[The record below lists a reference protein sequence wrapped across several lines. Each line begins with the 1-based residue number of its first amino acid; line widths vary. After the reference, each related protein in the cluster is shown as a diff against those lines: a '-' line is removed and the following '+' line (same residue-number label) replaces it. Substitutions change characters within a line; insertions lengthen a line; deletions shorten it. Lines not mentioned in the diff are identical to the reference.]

1 MSEDLLRI
9 RPASEMPLVRRGAP
23 EPAAPDAPTAA
34 LVSLGCAKNTV
45 DSEIMLAALAGAGYR
60 LVDDAEGARVAVVNT
75 CGFIE
80 DAKRESIDAIL
91 ALGRLKEAGGLDTLV
106 VAGCLAERYRGEL
119 AQGLPEV
126 DLFIGA
132 REYDRLPALLEGAR
146 GGAREAFSDTLMDY
160 GRRLPRILAEPGP
173 GAYLKVAEGCSR
185 PCTFC
190 VIPRFR
196 GRFRSR
202 PPDLLLEEA
211 RALAEAGVREV
222 SLLAQEITSYG
233 RDLGSGHSLVRLLE
247 ELNGVEGLAWI
258 RVLYNY
264 PRGVTDELLDAYREL
279 PKVCEYIDM
288 PLQHVASP
296 VLAAMRRGI
305 DEGGTREL
313 VARVRER
320 VPGCALRTTM
330 LVGFPGESEAD
341 FDLLLDFVEET
352 RFARLGAFAFSPED
366 RSLAARLP
374 DQVPVEAARERMA
387 RLLALQERIMAEEN
401 RALIGRR
408 MDVLVEGLTG
418 EGLLRGR
425 TRLQAPEVDGEA
437 FLHETE
443 ARRGDVLACEIIG
456 ADGVDL
462 VARGVGTDGGAP
474 RAASPRAGKRE
485 SGESG
490 E

>member
-1 MSEDLLRI
+1 MSGNLLQI
-9 RPASEMPLVRRGAP
+9 KPISEMPLVRR
-23 EPAAPDAPTAA
+23 DAPVPMGPEAPRAA
-34 LVSLGCAKNTV
+34 LISLGCAKNTV

-60 LVDDAEGARVAVVNT
+60 LVSDAEDAQVAIVNT

-80 DAKRESIDAIL
+80 DAKRESIEAIL
-91 ALGRLKEAGGLDTLV
+91 EVARLKEAGDLETLV

-126 DLFIGA
+126 DLFIGT
-132 REYDRLPALLEGAR
+132 REYDKLPALLRGG

-173 GAYLKVAEGCSR
+173 SAYLKVAEGCSR

-202 PPDLLLEEA
+202 PLELVVEEA
-211 RALAEAGVREV
+211 RALADAGVREV
-222 SLLAQEITSYG
+222 NLLAQEITSYG
-233 RDLGSGHSLVRLLE
+233 VDLGLGFSLARLLA
-247 ELNGVEGLAWI
+247 ELNEVEGLDWI

-288 PLQHVASP
+288 PLQHVATP

-305 DEGGTREL
+305 DEEGTREL
-313 VARVRER
+313 VSRIKEK

-330 LVGFPGESEAD
+330 LVGFPGETDAD
-341 FDLLLDFVEET
+341 FERLLDFAKET
-352 RFARLGAFAFSPED
+352 RFARLGGFVFSPED
-366 RSLAARLP
+366 RSIAARLP
-374 DQVPVEAARERMA
+374 DQVPAELARERMA
-387 RLLALQERIMAEEN
+387 RLLALQERIMAEDNE
-401 RALIGRR
+401 ALVGGETQ
-408 MDVLVEGLTG
+408 VLVEGLTG

-425 TRLQAPEVDGEA
+425 ARLQAPEVDGEV

-443 ARRGDVLACEIIG
+443 AEAGDIIPCEIIG
-456 ADGVDL
+456 TDGVDL
-462 VARGVGTDGGAP
+462 VARGI
-474 RAASPRAGKRE
+474 AAG
-485 SGESG
+485 
-490 E
+490 

>member
-1 MSEDLLRI
+1 MSGSLLRI
-9 RPASEMPLVRRGAP
+9 QPISEMPLARPGAP
-23 EPAAPDAPTAA
+23 APVDPDAPTAA

-60 LVDDAEGARVAVVNT
+60 LVSDAAEARVAVVNT

-91 ALGRLKEAGGLDTLV
+91 ELGRLKETGGLDTLV

-126 DLFIGA
+126 DLFIGT
-132 REYDRLPALLEGAR
+132 REYDRLPALLDGAR
-146 GGAREAFSDTLMDY
+146 GGAREAFSDALMDY
-160 GRRLPRILAEPGP
+160 GRRLPRILSEPGP
-173 GAYLKVAEGCSR
+173 SAYLKVAEGCSR

-202 PPDLLLEEA
+202 PPDLLAEEA
-211 RALAEAGVREV
+211 RALADAGAREV
-222 SLLAQEITSYG
+222 NLLAQEITSYG
-233 RDLGSGHSLVRLLE
+233 RDLGPGHSLARLLE
-247 ELNGVEGLAWI
+247 ELNHVEGLAWI
-258 RVLYNY
+258 RALYNY
-264 PRGVTDELLDAYREL
+264 PRGVTDELLDAYRDL
-279 PKVCEYIDM
+279 PGVCEYIDM
-288 PLQHVASP
+288 PLQHVATP

-305 DEGGTREL
+305 DERGTREL
-313 VARVRER
+313 VSRIRER

-341 FDLLLDFVEET
+341 FELLLDFVEET
-352 RFARLGAFAFSPED
+352 RFARLGGFAFSPED
-366 RSLAARLP
+366 RSIAARLP
-374 DQVPVEAARERMA
+374 DQVPIELARERLA
-387 RLLALQERIMAEEN
+387 RLLALQERVMAEEN
-401 RALIGRR
+401 RALIGRK

-425 TRLQAPEVDGEA
+425 TRLQAPEVDGET

-443 ARRGDVLACEIIG
+443 AAPGDVVPCEIIG
-456 ADGVDL
+456 VDGTDL
-462 VARGVGTDGGAP
+462 VARG
-474 RAASPRAGKRE
+474 AAAD
-485 SGESG
+485 
-490 E
+490 

>member
-1 MSEDLLRI
+1 MSGSLLRI
-9 RPASEMPLVRRGAP
+9 QPISEMPLARRGAP
-23 EPAAPDAPTAA
+23 APVDPDAPTAA

-60 LVDDAEGARVAVVNT
+60 LVSDAAEARVAVVNT

-91 ALGRLKEAGGLDTLV
+91 ELGRLKETGGLATLV

-126 DLFIGA
+126 DLFIGT
-132 REYDRLPALLEGAR
+132 REYDRLPALLDGAR
-146 GGAREAFSDTLMDY
+146 GGAREAFSDALMDY
-160 GRRLPRILAEPGP
+160 GRRLPRILSEPGP
-173 GAYLKVAEGCSR
+173 SAYLKVAEGCSR

-202 PPDLLLEEA
+202 PPDLLAEEA
-211 RALAEAGVREV
+211 RALADAGAREV
-222 SLLAQEITSYG
+222 NLLAQEITSYG
-233 RDLGSGHSLVRLLE
+233 RDLGPGHSLARLLE
-247 ELNGVEGLAWI
+247 ELNRVEGLAWI
-258 RVLYNY
+258 RALYNY
-264 PRGVTDELLDAYREL
+264 PRGVTDELLDAYRDL
-279 PKVCEYIDM
+279 PGVCEYIDM
-288 PLQHVASP
+288 PLQHVATP

-305 DEGGTREL
+305 DERGTREL
-313 VARVRER
+313 VSRIRER

-341 FDLLLDFVEET
+341 FELLLDFVEET
-352 RFARLGAFAFSPED
+352 RFARLGGFAFSPED
-366 RSLAARLP
+366 RSIAARLP
-374 DQVPVEAARERMA
+374 AQVPIELARERLA
-387 RLLALQERIMAEEN
+387 RLLALQERVMAEEN
-401 RALIGRR
+401 RALIGRK

-425 TRLQAPEVDGEA
+425 TRLQAPEVDGET

-443 ARRGDVLACEIIG
+443 AAPGDVVPCEIIG
-456 ADGVDL
+456 VDGTDL
-462 VARGVGTDGGAP
+462 VARG
-474 RAASPRAGKRE
+474 AAAD
-485 SGESG
+485 
-490 E
+490 

>member
-1 MSEDLLRI
+1 MSENLLQI
-9 RPASEMPLVRRGAP
+9 QPISEMPLVRRDSAP
-23 EPAAPDAPTAA
+23 PLAPDAPAAA
-34 LVSLGCAKNTV
+34 LISLGCAKNTV

-60 LVDDAEGARVAVVNT
+60 LVSDAEDAQVAIVNT

-80 DAKRESIDAIL
+80 DAKRESIDTIL
-91 ALGRLKEAGGLDTLV
+91 EVAQLKQAGDLETLV

-126 DLFIGA
+126 DLFIGT
-132 REYDRLPALLEGAR
+132 REYDQLPALLGGGR

-173 GAYLKVAEGCSR
+173 SAYLKVAEGCSR

-202 PPDLLLEEA
+202 PLDLVVEEA
-211 RALAEAGVREV
+211 GALAEAGVREV
-222 SLLAQEITSYG
+222 NLLAQEITSYG
-233 RDLGSGHSLVRLLE
+233 VDLGLGFSLAKLLA
-247 ELNGVEGLAWI
+247 ELNEVDGLDWI

-288 PLQHVASP
+288 PLQHVATP
-296 VLAAMRRGI
+296 VLDAMRRGI
-305 DEGGTREL
+305 DEEGTREL
-313 VARVRER
+313 VSRIKEK

-330 LVGFPGESEAD
+330 LVGFPGETDAD
-341 FDLLLDFVEET
+341 FERLLDFVEET
-352 RFARLGAFAFSPED
+352 RFARLGGFVFSPED
-366 RSLAARLP
+366 RSIAARLP
-374 DQVPVEAARERMA
+374 DQVPAELARERMA
-387 RLLALQERIMAEEN
+387 RLLALQERIMAEDNE
-401 RALIGRR
+401 AMVGQKTQ
-408 MDVLVEGLTG
+408 VLVESLTG

-425 TRLQAPEVDGEA
+425 TRLQAPEVDGEV

-443 ARRGDVLACEIIG
+443 AEPGEIIACEIIG
-456 ADGVDL
+456 TDGVDL
-462 VARGVGTDGGAP
+462 VARG
-474 RAASPRAGKRE
+474 AAA
-485 SGESG
+485 GESTAPG
-490 E
+490 R